1 MKNDAISPEILHQL
15 LILKSLIAMGGFAER
30 NRVLSHVK
38 LHYENLLS
46 KKDLEDYE
54 SGHGERWKN
63 HMSFAMQHLIEKGCL
78 AKGSSYGI
86 WEITD
91 EGRRQYTEWL
101 EALKQNLPQSE

>member
-1 MKNDAISPEILHQL
+1 MEKNRMSPEILHQF
-15 LILKSLIAMGGFAER
+15 LILKALITMGGSAER
-30 NRVLSHVK
+30 NKILSHVK

-63 HMSFAMQHLIEKGCL
+63 HMSFARQHLIEKGCL
-78 AKGSSYGI
+78 IKGSAHGI
-86 WEITD
+86 WEITA

-101 EALKQNLPQSE
+101 EALKQNLP